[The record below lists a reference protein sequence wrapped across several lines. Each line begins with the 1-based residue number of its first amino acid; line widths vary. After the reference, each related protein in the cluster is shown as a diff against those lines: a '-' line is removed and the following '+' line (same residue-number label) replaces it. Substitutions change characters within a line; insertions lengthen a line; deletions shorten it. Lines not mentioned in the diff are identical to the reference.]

1 MESTR
6 LPWRTGASAG
16 EELRGSLWDMVE
28 VRSAT
33 GADHR
38 DVARV
43 LGAAFRFDPVVRWL
57 LPDGQRVELLFHALA
72 RYQHGLGGGTDLA
85 EINGEP
91 VGASL
96 WDRPGYR
103 QSVWHAI
110 ASGVPLVR
118 ALRSRIHYGTALEQA
133 FQRERPP
140 GSFWYLASIGAVH
153 KGQGVGAALLAHR
166 LDGFTGPAYLE
177 SSNEMN
183 IPLYERFG
191 FRVTGKIGLPYNG
204 PTCWKMLR
212 E

>member
-1 MESTR
+1 M
-6 LPWRTGASAG
+6 L
-16 EELRGSLWDMVE
+16 E
-28 VRSAT
+28 VRSAA

-38 DVARV
+38 DVTRV
-43 LGAAFRFDPVVRWL
+43 LGEAFHADPVVRWL

-72 RYQHGLGGGTDLA
+72 RYQHGLDGGTDLA
-85 EINGEP
+85 EIDGEP
-91 VGASL
+91 AGASL

-110 ASGVPLVR
+110 GSGVPLVR
-118 ALRSRIHYGTALEQA
+118 ALRSRIHYGAALEQA
-133 FQRERPP
+133 FHRERPP
-140 GSFWYLASIGAVH
+140 GTFWYLASIGAVH
-153 KGQGVGAALLAHR
+153 KGQGVGSALLAHR
-166 LDGFTGPAYLE
+166 LDRFTGPAYLE

-183 IPLYERFG
+183 VPLYERFG